1 MIIGSRILER
11 MQAVGL
17 SQAELARRVGL
28 AQPTIYNLIH
38 KGKKGST
45 KLHVIA
51 RVLKTTP
58 AYLTG
63 ETDDP
68 ESDLPDD
75 LLTSQ
80 DREDLAKLQS
90 LSSRDRETV
99 RRLLDSLTGETP
111 APRPSTGSPVQPPTL
126 HSPPRKFAT
135 GG

>member
-1 MIIGSRILER
+1 MKV
-11 MQAVGL
+11 VGL

-28 AQPTIYNLIH
+28 SQPTIYNLIH

-51 RVLKTTP
+51 RVLRTTP

-68 ESDLPDD
+68 ESDVPDEVM
-75 LLTSQ
+75 SPQ
-80 DREDLAKLQS
+80 DRADLALIQS

-99 RRLLDSLTGETP
+99 RRLLLSLSDEHPTPTP
-111 APRPSTGSPVQPPTL
+111 ASPPSLAAPTF
-126 HSPPRKFAT
+126 HSPPRKFAA
-135 GG
+135 GGG